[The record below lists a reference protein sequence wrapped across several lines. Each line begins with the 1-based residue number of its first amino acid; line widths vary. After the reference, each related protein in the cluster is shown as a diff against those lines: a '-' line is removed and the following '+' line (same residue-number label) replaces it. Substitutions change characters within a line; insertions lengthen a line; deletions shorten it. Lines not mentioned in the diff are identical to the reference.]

1 MVKSAWEG
9 YQCATKLHKARAGAQ
24 FMRRIPKTADYL
36 NQEQYVF
43 LDCAGEDFGEELP
56 QWWE

>member
-9 YQCATKLHKARAGAQ
+9 YQCATKLHEARAGAQ
-24 FMRRIPKTADYL
+24 FMRRMPKAADYL

-43 LDCAGEDFGEELP
+43 LDCAGEDFGEELL